1 MKPAMTIAIAIFTV
15 VAVLHILRMLYGW
28 EVVINGMNVP
38 MWVSVLAAI
47 ITGGLAFALW
57 RESRL

>member
-28 EVVINGMNVP
+28 EVVINGMSVP
-38 MWVSVLAAI
+38 MWVSVLGAI
-47 ITGGLAFALW
+47 IASGLAIALW

>member
-1 MKPAMTIAIAIFTV
+1 MTIAIAIFTV

-28 EVVINGMNVP
+28 EVVINGMSVP
-38 MWVSVLAAI
+38 MWVSVLGAI